1 MSDEPATEFER
12 SRAIRG
18 GHRGVV
24 TKLIREAEGIV
35 STTETLV
42 SSQRVRLTV
51 IKQQLDVKFSLL
63 SDMDKEILS
72 HCDIDSIPRKLEES
86 EAITANIITCKQ
98 KIDEVIPFTA
108 PGASVPPSLTAPIML
123 PPPVTVA
130 KPRLPRLQLPKFKGD
145 VKNWSS
151 FWDSFK
157 SAVHDNAEIPR
168 VDKFNYLNS
177 LLEGTALKSIEGLTL
192 TERNY
197 NVAVG
202 MLKERFGDPQ
212 QIISSHMEGLL
223 KIPNCSGDRS
233 CSLCAVYDKIMINI
247 RGLEALG
254 VTSEQYG
261 SLLIPVI
268 MTKFPSEIRL

>member
-1 MSDEPATEFER
+1 MLSV
-12 SRAIRG
+12 G

-24 TKLIREAEGIV
+24 TRLVCKAEEITR
-35 STTETLV
+35 STEPLNSTKK
-42 SSQRVRLTV
+42 VRLNV
-51 IKQQLDVKFSLL
+51 IKQQLDVKLSLL
-63 SDMDKEILS
+63 NDMDKDILS
-72 HCDIDSIPRKLEES
+72 RCELDTIADELEES
-86 EAITANIITCKQ
+86 EAITAKIITCKQ
-98 KIDEVIPFTA
+98 KIDEIITVVTPVTS
-108 PGASVPPSLTAPIML
+108 ASPSPVAHASL
-123 PPPVTVA
+123 PPLATVA

-145 VKNWSS
+145 GKNWPA

-157 SAVHDNAEIPR
+157 SAVHENAEIPT

-177 LLEGTALKSIEGLTL
+177 LLEGTALKSIQGLTL
-192 TERNY
+192 TEGHY
-197 NVAVG
+197 DSAVG

-223 KIPNCSGDRS
+223 KIPSCSGDRS
-233 CSLCAVYDKIMINI
+233 CSLRSVYDKIMVNI

-268 MTKFPSEIRL
+268 MSK